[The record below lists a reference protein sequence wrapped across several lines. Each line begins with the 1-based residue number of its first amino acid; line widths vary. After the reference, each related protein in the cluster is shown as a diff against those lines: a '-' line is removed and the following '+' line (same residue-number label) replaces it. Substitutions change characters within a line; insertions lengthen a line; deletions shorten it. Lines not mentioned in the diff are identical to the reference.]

1 MAEGGEE
8 CELQQLVPPDDDPR
22 LASKS
27 GEVTPP
33 ITPGISKVTHT
44 SPSSPLSYK
53 VSSGANSSKGIH
65 SQGSLRLN
73 RTATAPAMSS
83 SNLNTPQGGSLGGQQ
98 QTRLLF
104 VNEKLSRGPSL
115 ISESSG
121 RQRLNPAA
129 ARLHN
134 TKRVR
139 AQRNCQHHSFLS
151 DVTDVRRMETAL
163 LHLLEDFH
171 SGKLRAFGKDC
182 SMEQMT
188 GIREQQERLARLHFD
203 LGAQQELFAPL
214 SDEGLRAGQ
223 ENMHR
228 LMESLEQL
236 SLSIEKLHS
245 FSSDSR
251 ESSVMQD

>member
-134 TKRVR
+134 TKR
-139 AQRNCQHHSFLS
+139 

>member
-1 MAEGGEE
+1 MTEGGEE

-22 LASKS
+22 VTSKS

-33 ITPGISKVTHT
+33 VTPGISKV
-44 SPSSPLSYK
+44 SSS
-53 VSSGANSSKGIH
+53 ANSSKGVN
-65 SQGSLRLN
+65 SQGSVKLN
-73 RTATAPAMSS
+73 RTATAPTMSS
-83 SNLNTPQGGSLGGQQ
+83 SNLNTPQGGSLSGQQ
-98 QTRLLF
+98 QTRLLY

-115 ISESSG
+115 ISDGSG

-251 ESSVMQD
+251 ESSVIQD